1 MFGLNPKQIILTQ
14 LKARF
19 EKVGLTRL
27 VLTYNLTDST
37 ATCQGKLKDKNVQ
50 VVSKDKKVTFTDV
63 IDIPLEKKEL
73 TMIQKFLISKI
84 TEKTKNCSHL
94 YIEFNMI
101 DESLTMCVRDNET
114 GKLIPIKLQNE

>member
-1 MFGLNPKQIILTQ
+1 MFGLNPKEIILTQ

-19 EKVGLTRL
+19 EKVGITRL
-27 VLTYNLTDST
+27 VLTYDLKENT
-37 ATCQGKLKDKNVQ
+37 AQCQGKLKGKTVQVTDKNK
-50 VVSKDKKVTFTDV
+50 SVTFTDV
-63 IDIPLEKKEL
+63 IDIPLDSKEL
-73 TMIQKFLISKI
+73 TMLQKFLISKI

-101 DESLTMCVRDNET
+101 DESLTMYVRDNET